1 MELRRINDYYERMY
15 EKFPDIDKNEIKKI
29 LNFGWKNV
37 YLMNSFGGDV
47 IIKSS
52 SIICYFGM
60 LFKNSVVFFHYYRRK
75 LINKIRMMYKRKHIP
90 YDGYYYFAMTKH
102 QYEDYINQQKQRGR
116 PRKYFKL
123 NNVLL
128 YKIKD
133 VCELE
138 NFTKKY
144 IFRVPMPIE
153 GNNTIFRINFKFEK
167 PELIKVR
174 ERPLNFQDILVTNNN
189 YICYDRSS

>member
-1 MELRRINDYYERMY
+1 MELRRINDYYEQMY

-47 IIKSS
+47 LIKSS

-60 LFKNSVVFFHYYRRK
+60 LFRNSVVFFHYYRRK

-90 YDGYYYFAMTKH
+90 YDGYYYFAMTKK
-102 QYEDYINQQKQRGR
+102 QYEDYINQQKKRGR

-144 IFRVPMPIE
+144 IFRIPMPIE
-153 GNNTIFRINFKFEK
+153 GSNTIFRFNFKFEN

-189 YICYDRSS
+189 YICYD

>member
-1 MELRRINDYYERMY
+1 MELRRINDYYEQMY

-47 IIKSS
+47 LIKSS

-60 LFKNSVVFFHYYRRK
+60 LFRNSVVFFHYYRRK

-90 YDGYYYFAMTKH
+90 YDGYYYFAMTKK
-102 QYEDYINQQKQRGR
+102 QYEDYINQQKKRGR

-144 IFRVPMPIE
+144 IFRISMPIE
-153 GNNTIFRINFKFEK
+153 GSNTIFRFNFKFEN

-189 YICYDRSS
+189 YICYD